1 MHTIPSKIHRRA
13 ALFAVCLIGAS
24 TLLLISG
31 ASKAQAYGRDA
42 DGTRH
47 QARNQALGSTQ
58 RDTLNPPS
66 DGVDWRSFK
75 VTAPKNITVS
85 LRHKPEAAKVTVTIV
100 DSTGATVASGSSSRG
115 AVSVTSLLKSGLYY
129 ISVSSNQGVS
139 YSITVQ

>member
-1 MHTIPSKIHRRA
+1 MNTPKIHRRA

-24 TLLLISG
+24 TLMLWGG
-31 ASKAQAYGRDA
+31 ARSAQAYGRDA

-75 VTAPKNITVS
+75 VTAPKNVTISV
-85 LRHKPEAAKVTVTIV
+85 RHKPESANVQVTIV
-100 DSTGATVASGSSSRG
+100 DSTGATVASGSSNRG
-115 AVSVTSLLKSGLYY
+115 AVSVSSQLKSGLYY